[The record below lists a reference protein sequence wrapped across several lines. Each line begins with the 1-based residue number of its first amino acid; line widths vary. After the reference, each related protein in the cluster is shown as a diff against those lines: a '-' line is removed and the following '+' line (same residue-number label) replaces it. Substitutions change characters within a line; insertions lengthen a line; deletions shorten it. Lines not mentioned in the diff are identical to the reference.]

1 MDTPVTVTPGELLG
15 PLPPHGNIAEEDAL
29 QLTTPEITQ
38 DLVEQARAA
47 GTNPANATDAKRRLM
62 RDLQQL
68 QKSENTCFSA
78 SPINGDLFHWR
89 AVVIGPDHTSWEGGI
104 FKLRLDFTNE
114 YPCAP
119 PAVRFVTKNVFHPNV
134 YVDGSICLDT
144 LKTHWS
150 SSLDVE
156 SLLMM
161 IISLLSDPNPLS
173 AANGEAAQLYTNAK
187 DKYHERV
194 RRLVEE
200 SLEQDFTD
208 EDE

>member
-1 MDTPVTVTPGELLG
+1 MDPNAGVSVEEMMDLPRPANHVEERED
-15 PLPPHGNIAEEDAL
+15 PLR
-29 QLTTPEITQ
+29 QPEISQ
-38 DLVEQARAA
+38 EHVEQARAA
-47 GTNPANATDAKRRLM
+47 GTNPANTADAKRRLM
-62 RDLQQL
+62 RDLKQL
-68 QKSENTCFSA
+68 QRSGNTCFSA

-114 YPCAP
+114 YPCSP
-119 PAVRFVTKNVFHPNV
+119 PVVRFVTKNVFHPNV

-150 SSLDVE
+150 PTLDVE

-173 AANGEAAQLYTNAK
+173 AANGEAAQLYTNSRE
-187 DKYHERV
+187 KYHERV

-200 SLEQDFTD
+200 SLEQDFSE